1 MTDMAKSKKIPKSVQ
16 NMNILDI
23 DPSKLKASADKIKQ
37 SVESPKPKP
46 KAAEPTPTERSVQV
60 RIGESYKKRVKAEAS
75 KEGIT
80 MQDYL
85 ETLIDKALD
94 EE

>member
-23 DPSKLKASADKIKQ
+23 DPSKLKAEADKIKQ
-37 SVESPKPKP
+37 SVEPPKPKK
-46 KAAEPTPTERSVQV
+46 KAAEPSPTERAVQV
-60 RIGESYKKRVKAEAS
+60 RIGESYKNRVKSEAS
-75 KEGIT
+75 RQGIS

-85 ETLIDKALD
+85 ESLIDKAL
-94 EE
+94 EGE